1 MASRQAA
8 SRRTPRHALH
18 HRPAPLCDGPCHA
31 RARTGVRLN
40 RREQSETA
48 PGQRADDGSADVRT
62 VDEALRGCGLQALW
76 LGAEPTFTRRESQE
90 PWWLWVAEGGD
101 KENHARALLRDLASE
116 PALGRSPVLVRS
128 VGRQY
133 PGEERPRW
141 SFGLWHLR
149 DGRAAWQGPVDPWQL
164 SSQRPRRPAD
174 GDHQQRIWALAE
186 ALATELRSDGSQVLA
201 YAAADGSVR
210 AASAR
215 PPIAIDPGNS
225 LLARRSVHGGPL
237 PKTGLCDPAA
247 EAGLLVFEITYD
259 LEDNALSLELPALS
273 GVDAFLGVLAAVE
286 CATRLLGEE
295 VLILRGFT
303 PPVDPRCA
311 WLTVTPD
318 PGVIEVNLAPA
329 RSLGEFEAS
338 MGALHRAATRVGLS
352 AVRYRYNGAV
362 TDSGGG
368 GQITFGG
375 PTPRESPFFQH
386 PELLPGLLRYVNR
399 HPALSYAFAM
409 DCVGSASQGP
419 RPDEGVRERFEELSV
434 ALDRIAVRPQLQE
447 PETLWQSLAPLLV
460 DASGNAHRA
469 EINIEKL
476 WNPHLALRGQLGLV
490 ELRSLGMEP
499 SAERSTA
506 VAALFALVLARLV
519 KAAYREPLRD
529 WGAALHDRFGL
540 PHQLTADLDEVF
552 ADLRAHDLAVPTRL
566 EELLRTPR
574 PALAR
579 VELPG
584 ACLTVTRGLEFWPL
598 MGDVASQEERSAR
611 VVDASTARLQL
622 LVETSDK
629 DAPGAISAAGVAIAL
644 RPQPGDRFVAGVRYR
659 CFAPAPGLH
668 PGLEPQDP
676 LVVSWS
682 RGDRHATLTLHEWIP
697 GGGAYP
703 GLPTDAADAAA
714 RRAARVVTEVGP
726 GAAPPGLPV
735 AQHLRGEFTVDL
747 RRLAPSAHIGD
758 PS

>member
-1 MASRQAA
+1 MDS
-8 SRRTPRHALH
+8 
-18 HRPAPLCDGPCHA
+18 
-31 RARTGVRLN
+31 
-40 RREQSETA
+40 
-48 PGQRADDGSADVRT
+48 
-62 VDEALRGCGLQALW
+62 ALRRSGLESLW

-101 KENHARALLRDLASE
+101 KEDRARALLLDLANQ
-116 PALGRSPVLVRS
+116 PALGRSPIIVRS

-149 DGRAAWQGPVDPWQL
+149 DGRPAWRGPVDPWQV
-164 SSQRPRRPAD
+164 SGERPRRGAGDD
-174 GDHQQRIWALAE
+174 GLRQSRALAE
-186 ALATELRSDGSQVLA
+186 ALSAELRANGAQTLT

-215 PPIAIDPGNS
+215 PALTIDPEDS
-225 LLARRSVHGGPL
+225 LLARRSVHGGAL

-247 EAGLLVFEITYD
+247 EAGLLVFAVTYSV
-259 LEDNALSLELPALS
+259 EDDALSLELPALS
-273 GVDAFLGVLAAVE
+273 GVDGFLEVLAAVE
-286 CATRLLGEE
+286 RAARVVGED
-295 VLILRGFT
+295 VLILKGFP

-318 PGVIEVNLAPA
+318 PGVIEVNMAPA
-329 RSLGEFEAS
+329 RSLGEFETS
-338 MGALHRAATRVGLS
+338 MRALHQSAARVGLS

-386 PELLPGLLRYVNR
+386 PELLPALLRYVNR

-434 ALDRIAVRPQLQE
+434 ALDRIAVHPELHE
-447 PETLWQSLAPLLV
+447 PEMLWQALAPLLV

-476 WNPHLALRGQLGLV
+476 WNPHLTLRGQLGLV
-490 ELRSLGMEP
+490 ELRSLGMEA
-499 SAERSTA
+499 SAERATA

-519 KAAYREPLRD
+519 KASYREALCD
-529 WGAALHDRFGL
+529 WGASLHDRFGL
-540 PHQLTADLDEVF
+540 PQQLAADLDEVL
-552 ADLRAHDLAVPTRL
+552 ADLRAHDLAVPTRM
-566 EELLRTPR
+566 EELLRTQR
-574 PALAR
+574 PAIAG
-579 VELPG
+579 VDLPG

-622 LVETSDK
+622 LVETSDGA
-629 DAPGAISAAGVAIAL
+629 APGTISANGFAVAL
-644 RPQPGDRFVAGVRYR
+644 QPQPGDRFVAGVRYR

-668 PGLEPQDP
+668 PGLDPQDP
-676 LVVSWS
+676 LVISWS

-703 GLPTDAADAAA
+703 GLPTDAAEAAA
-714 RRAARVVTEVGP
+714 RRAARVVTQVGP
-726 GAAPPGLPV
+726 GAAPAGKPV
-735 AQHLRGEFTVDL
+735 AQHLRGQFTVDL

>member
-1 MASRQAA
+1 MAAEV
-8 SRRTPRHALH
+8 
-18 HRPAPLCDGPCHA
+18 
-31 RARTGVRLN
+31 RA
-40 RREQSETA
+40 
-48 PGQRADDGSADVRT
+48 
-62 VDEALRGCGLQALW
+62 VDAALRGCGLEALW

-101 KENHARALLRDLASE
+101 KEDHARALLRDLASE
-116 PALGRSPVLVRS
+116 AALGRSPVIVRS

-149 DGRAAWQGPVDPWQL
+149 DGRAAWQGPVDPWQV
-164 SSQRPRRPAD
+164 SEGRPRRVAAD
-174 GDHQQRIWALAE
+174 DHQRRRWALAE
-186 ALATELRSDGSQVLA
+186 ALAAELAANDAQALA
-201 YAAADGSVR
+201 YAPADGSVR
-210 AASAR
+210 VASAR
-215 PPIAIDPGNS
+215 SPITIDPGDA
-225 LLARRSVHGGPL
+225 LLARRSFHGGAL
-237 PKTGLCDPAA
+237 PTTGLCDPAA
-247 EAGLLVFEITYD
+247 EAGLLVFVITYNA
-259 LEDNALSLELPALS
+259 EDDALSLELPALS
-273 GVDAFLGVLAAVE
+273 GVDAFLEVLAAVE
-286 CATRLLGEE
+286 RATRRVGED
-295 VLILRGFT
+295 VLILGGFP

-329 RSLGEFEAS
+329 RSLSEFEAS
-338 MGALHRAATRVGLS
+338 MRALHRAASRAGLS

-375 PTPRESPFFQH
+375 PTPRESPFFRH

-434 ALDRIAVRPQLQE
+434 ALDRIAVRPQLQQ

-476 WNPHLALRGQLGLV
+476 WNPHLTLRGQLGLV
-490 ELRSLGMEP
+490 ELRSLGMEA
-499 SAERSTA
+499 SAERASA

-519 KAAYREPLRD
+519 KAPYREPLRD
-529 WGAALHDRFGL
+529 WGASLHDRFGL
-540 PHQLTADLDEVF
+540 PQQLAADLDEVL
-552 ADLRAHDLAVPTRL
+552 ADLRAHDLAVPAQL
-566 EELLRTPR
+566 QELLRAPR
-574 PALAR
+574 PAMAR
-579 VELPG
+579 VDLPG

-629 DAPGAISAAGVAIAL
+629 GTPGTISAAGFAIEL
-644 RPQPGDRFVAGVRYR
+644 QPQPGQRFVAGVRYR

-668 PGLEPQDP
+668 PGLDP
-676 LVVSWS
+676 
-682 RGDRHATLTLHEWIP
+682 
-697 GGGAYP
+697 
-703 GLPTDAADAAA
+703 
-714 RRAARVVTEVGP
+714 
-726 GAAPPGLPV
+726 
-735 AQHLRGEFTVDL
+735 
-747 RRLAPSAHIGD
+747 
-758 PS
+758 